1 MGVLFGRAL
10 ESDQGK
16 TVLLQE
22 SGGRGRV
29 LGNVHD
35 APVEILRLLN
45 SSLNFVPEPVMAR
58 W

>member
-1 MGVLFGRAL
+1 VFCSTRSKAIKV
-10 ESDQGK
+10 K